1 MTLFCK
7 TSNSKLYLMSSL
19 WECKHPA
26 YSPERERMSIRG
38 VILDQALLLWWWIFQ
53 LRESEALALGRLLL
67 LSLKSNAS
75 RDEYRNRSDSPL
87 KNMVSFERISTRPSK
102 SRTNRYLWPIIVIDA
117 LKQGVSSLPWIS
129 SSFVRARARWFIPER
144 APTCSGRSMIH
155 SSLYL

>member
-1 MTLFCK
+1 MALFCK
-7 TSNSKLYLMSSL
+7 TSNSKLHLMLSL
-19 WECKHPA
+19 WECKHPE
-26 YSPERERMSIRG
+26 YSPERERLSTRG

-53 LRESEALALGRLLL
+53 LRESEALALGPVGRLLL

-75 RDEYRNRSDSPL
+75 RDEDRNRSDSPL

-129 SSFVRARARWFIPER
+129 SSFARVRARWFIPER
-144 APTCSGRSMIH
+144 APSWEIH
-155 SSLYL
+155 DS